1 MLKITLYR
9 DEQPARMVLEG
20 KLAGAW
26 VEEAR
31 DVWRNL
37 PKSAGGASMIVDL
50 KAIDYV
56 DGGGKEL
63 LATMWRE
70 GATLQAAG
78 CCTKYIIEEIS
89 KTGRASACPGTDG

>member
-1 MLKITLYR
+1 MLKITVNR

-26 VEEAR
+26 VQEAR
-31 DVWRNL
+31 DAWRQFA
-37 PKSAGGASMIVDL
+37 KEAGGAPLIVDL
-50 KAIDYV
+50 KTIDYV
-56 DGGGKEL
+56 DGDGKDL

-78 CCTKYIIEEIS
+78 CCTKYIIEEIA
-89 KTGRASACPGTDG
+89 KGGRRSACSEPNA